1 VYEFLKSKKSPE
13 AFTSGLF
20 RGDGGSR
27 TRVQTDSNNAFY
39 KLSFQLIVGNRQGE
53 NHPTNSLF
61 LLVFE
66 QAPGPYLSYRG
77 ICDAPDGTRP
87 RMASRG
93 AESGLIL
100 D

>member
-1 VYEFLKSKKSPE
+1 MIYR
-13 AFTSGLF
+13 LF

-39 KLSFQLIVGNRQGE
+39 KLSFLLVFGVWQGE
-53 NHPTNSLF
+53 NRPTITLS

-87 RMASRG
+87 REASRG

>member
-1 VYEFLKSKKSPE
+1 MIYRL
-13 AFTSGLF
+13 LC
-20 RGDGGSR
+20 GDGGSR
-27 TRVQTDSNNAFY
+27 TRVQTSSNNAFY
-39 KLSFQLIVGNRQGE
+39 ALSFQLVVGKRQGE
-53 NHPTNSLF
+53 NDPTASLF

-77 ICDAPDGTRP
+77 ICDALAGTPSRE
-87 RMASRG
+87 AFRG

>member
-1 VYEFLKSKKSPE
+1 M
-13 AFTSGLF
+13 
-20 RGDGGSR
+20 
-27 TRVQTDSNNAFY
+27 
-39 KLSFQLIVGNRQGE
+39 QGE
-53 NHPTNSLF
+53 NDPTTSLF

-77 ICDAPDGTRP
+77 ICDALAGTPSRE
-87 RMASRG
+87 ASRG